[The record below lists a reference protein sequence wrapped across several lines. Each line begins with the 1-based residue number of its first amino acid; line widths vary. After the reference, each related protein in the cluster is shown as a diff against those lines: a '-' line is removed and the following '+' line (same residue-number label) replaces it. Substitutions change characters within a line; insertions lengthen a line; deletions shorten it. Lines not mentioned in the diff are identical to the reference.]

1 MKPTIRE
8 RIYAGGIAFAL
19 MLVLLMALGS
29 FIEEGSP
36 AARIAPMFTMSFVG
50 LIMVV
55 VHRPRPFL
63 DWIRKWTKGWP
74 RLP

>member
-1 MKPTIRE
+1 MKPTASE
-8 RIYAGGIAFAL
+8 RAWAGLIMFIL
-19 MLVLLMALGS
+19 LVLLLVVLS
-29 FIEEGSP
+29 LFIEEGSP
-36 AARIAPMFTMSFVG
+36 AARIMPMFTMSFVG